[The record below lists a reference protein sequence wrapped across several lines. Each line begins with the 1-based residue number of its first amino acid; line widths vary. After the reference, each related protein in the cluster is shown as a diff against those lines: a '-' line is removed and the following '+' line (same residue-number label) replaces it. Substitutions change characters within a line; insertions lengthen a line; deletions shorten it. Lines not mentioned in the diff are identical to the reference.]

1 MEHGARRTNWQ
12 ASGHL
17 LWEDSD
23 TVSGSCLVLIDGLFQ
38 PSSDQTYKPL
48 SDAVAKRMKPW
59 FRALR
64 LVDVPRIYA
73 ELAIEP
79 AADLEAVQIRPLRLD
94 ISEAPCGID
103 GDETLLHGS
112 LFLTLWA
119 DGAEIGTAAITLPRL
134 RYEVAWESEDLIG
147 HQSLWLD
154 LPTPAFRSAKPD
166 TGTRLSA
173 LAVLNETLRAAKAD
187 FLVALTNG
195 SSRRPMPHQILVIE
209 PESTPERGTEPCG
222 DDPPPAP
229 EQGDEANEQEAEEAL
244 NESIPDSSGH
254 GT

>member
-17 LWEDSD
+17 LWEDSGGI
-23 TVSGSCLVLIDGLFQ
+23 SGSCLVLIDGLFQ
-38 PSSDQTYKPL
+38 PSSEQTYKPL
-48 SDAVAKRMKPW
+48 SDPVSEKMKPW

-79 AADLEAVQIRPLRLD
+79 AVDFEAIQIRPLRLE
-94 ISEAPCGID
+94 ISDAPCGID

-112 LFLTLWA
+112 LFLTLWT

-134 RYEVAWESEDLIG
+134 RYEVTWKSEDLIG

-154 LPTPAFRSAKPD
+154 LPAPAFRGAKPD
-166 TGTRLSA
+166 TGMRLSA

-209 PESTPERGTEPCG
+209 PESMPEPGAEPRG

-229 EQGDEANEQEAEEAL
+229 EQEDKTNEQKAKEAL
-244 NESIPDSSGH
+244 RESIPDSSGH